1 MVEVSCQL
9 DLVMDERWEL
19 MVILDNL
26 EEQFVCPD
34 EDKCL

>member
-26 EEQFVCPD
+26 EEQLVCPD

>member
-9 DLVMDERWEL
+9 DLVMDERWKL

-26 EEQFVCPD
+26 EEQLVCPD